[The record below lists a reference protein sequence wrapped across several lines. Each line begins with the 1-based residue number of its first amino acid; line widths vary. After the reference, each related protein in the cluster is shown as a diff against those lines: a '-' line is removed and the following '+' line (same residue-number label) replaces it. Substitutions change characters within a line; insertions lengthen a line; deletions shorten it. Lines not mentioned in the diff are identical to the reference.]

1 MCGEDLDAGVYGLE
15 CVSVGTGVW
24 ECEVGLYECGG

>member
-15 CVSVGTGVW
+15 CVSVGPGV
-24 ECEVGLYECGG
+24 YECGNWGMGV